1 MVIYRGFSTLYSNQ
15 NKTTSASVG
24 TGGGTGSVTNPTIP
38 SKKFSLYDDQL
49 VINDFINALNIPQGS
64 KPGNP
69 AYGTIMW
76 TFIFDP
82 NINETQS
89 QIENE
94 IRRVAA
100 LDPRIIINTV
110 TVYPYQNGILIEVE
124 MAVSPTNQVTTLQV
138 NFDRATNVASISQ

>member
-1 MVIYRGFSTLYSNQ
+1 MYKGFSTIYSNRDR
-15 NKTTSASVG
+15 TTSAQVG
-24 TGGGTGSVTNPTIP
+24 TGGGTGTVTKPTVP
-38 SKKFSLYDDQL
+38 SKKYSVFDDTL
-49 VINDFINALNIPQGS
+49 VIIDFINALNIPQGQ

-69 AYGTIMW
+69 AYGTLIW

-82 NINETQS
+82 NLPEVQV

-124 MAVSPTNQVTTLQV
+124 LAVSPTNQVTTLQV
-138 NFDRATNVASISQ
+138 NFDRNTNTASLA